1 MSMNIRRGGAL
12 QSPNLQSSLSSLS
25 SLSTKVTKV
34 SMQNAN
40 AKKPIM
46 TKVLSQLSDDSS
58 DSDDIYEELVGL
70 DSATLWKWFEQK
82 SKQK

>member
-25 SLSTKVTKV
+25 SKVTKV